1 MVMAVMPMVTGDSDQ
16 MTRLCVLDASN
27 PLVMGAS

>member
-1 MVMAVMPMVTGDSDQ
+1 MVMAVVSMATGDSDQ
-16 MTRLCVLDASN
+16 MTRLFALDASN